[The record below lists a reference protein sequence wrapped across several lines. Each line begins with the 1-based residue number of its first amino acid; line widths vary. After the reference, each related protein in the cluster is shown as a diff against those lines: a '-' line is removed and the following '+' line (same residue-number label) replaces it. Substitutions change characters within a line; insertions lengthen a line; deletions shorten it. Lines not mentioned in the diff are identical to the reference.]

1 MNAQE
6 HLLTTLAEECS
17 EVAKA
22 ACKSLRFGL
31 DDRSPL
37 DPGGLTNR
45 QKLVYEL
52 NDLMAVVDMLKDI
65 GALEVYWV
73 NHNQQAAKQGKVA
86 KFMGYAISKGTLSSP
101 AAPSTPAT

>member
-17 EVAKA
+17 EITKA

-37 DPGGLTNR
+37 DPGGMTNR
-45 QKLVYEL
+45 EKLIYEL
-52 NDLMAVVDMLKDI
+52 NDLVATVNMLEDI
-65 GALEVYWV
+65 GVVPHAWQDQKL
-73 NHNQQAAKQGKVA
+73 QADKQGKVA
-86 KFMGYAISKGTLSSP
+86 KYMGYAMSKGTLTAPPPSLP
-101 AAPSTPAT
+101 AV